1 MAALLSA
8 RIHNH
13 KQNFDIDIVKAM
25 VRADFPVFPG
35 RLKRIRWAPPRQ
47 PYGRPFPMKKQKSA
61 LSETLKQEFKKDLEL
76 FEYFLVLLNSS
87 SPIRNVELMW
97 AEDLE
102 LFDPM
107 QRPRVNTGDALVQ
120 LQVNGAAAPGR
131 SSPSPSTH
139 FCDLVHGFGAHE
151 EQTCA
156 RSDNPA
162 KKRCR
167 ATGRSHVYPCHVG
180 LTDIAVPVISDGRY
194 LGTLFSGQVLTETP
208 TAAGFAVV
216 RKALEGQ
223 AHIDMARLEEA
234 YFRVPVVTN
243 AQLAEM
249 VRMMEVFARYLS
261 NAWKRL
267 EIMREFQ
274 HVRERELSL
283 DRRELAEM
291 LLSGQLDESDEAAME
306 AVRTLARNVGLER
319 FPDRVLL
326 LRMQDPADHSDRT
339 VPAPWSTGLI
349 TVERVGSQLALARVA
364 HMIEDRCRTWPN
376 TIATTV
382 TPNIMCIFT
391 TQKSCTANHERI
403 SLDALAQALLR
414 TARSQGLISA
424 RIGISA
430 SHAKAPELLRAWHE
444 AATALDSGHAM
455 LSWFDNLPERQQHP
469 AQALAQVLKALQAA
483 DPAGVASAL
492 REFLSGASPISPAL
506 GQVQQ
511 TRGLLTWAC
520 EHLSREIGSLGVG
533 ANALN
538 VARERAIQVIMGSPN
553 SFSMAEAFRAFVE
566 QMRQEVEELFGEREQ
581 KIVSE
586 TQRLV
591 REIGPDKAT
600 IHNIAHDLKLSAG
613 HLGRVYSRTA
623 GHTLEEYLIH
633 QRLEMSKRLLLDPRL
648 HVAEVADRCGFC
660 NPAYFASVFKKH
672 MRCTPRAYA
681 RKPQRRGAM
690 ETGESE
696 PERVAV

>member
-1 MAALLSA
+1 
-8 RIHNH
+8 
-13 KQNFDIDIVKAM
+13 
-25 VRADFPVFPG
+25 
-35 RLKRIRWAPPRQ
+35 
-47 PYGRPFPMKKQKSA
+47 MKKPKSA

-76 FEYFLVLLNSS
+76 FEYFLVLLNNS

-107 QRPRVNTGDALVQ
+107 QRPRVTTGDALVQ
-120 LQVNGAAAPGR
+120 LQVNGAAAPAR
-131 SSPSPSTH
+131 SSPSPSTY

-162 KKRCR
+162 KERCR
-167 ATGRSHVYPCHVG
+167 ATARSHVYPCHVG
-180 LTDIAVPVISDGRY
+180 LTDIAVPVICEGRY
-194 LGTLFSGQVLTETP
+194 LGTLFSGQVLTEAPTP
-208 TAAGFAVV
+208 AGFAQV
-216 RKALEGQ
+216 RQALEGQ
-223 AHIDMARLEEA
+223 PHIDMAKLEEA
-234 YFRVPVVTN
+234 YFRVPVVTT

-267 EIMREFQ
+267 EIIREFQ
-274 HVRERELSL
+274 QMRERELSL

-291 LLSGQLDESDEAAME
+291 LLSGQVSEDDQGGMDAL
-306 AVRTLARNVGLER
+306 RTLARNVGLER
-319 FPDRVLL
+319 FPDRLLL
-326 LRMQDPADHSDRT
+326 LRMQDPGEHADRT
-339 VPAPWSTGLI
+339 VASPWHAGVI
-349 TVERVGSQLALARVA
+349 AAEKVGSHLALARVA
-364 HMIEDRCRTWPN
+364 HMIEDRCRSWPN

-382 TPNIMCIFT
+382 TPGVMCIFT
-391 TQKSCTANHERI
+391 TQKSRVANHER
-403 SLDALAQALLR
+403 LLLEEMAQALLR
-414 TARSQGLISA
+414 TARSQGLMSA

-430 SHAKAPELLRAWHE
+430 PHAQPTELLRAYHE
-444 AATALDSGHAM
+444 AASALDSGHSM
-455 LSWFDNLPERQQHP
+455 LNWFEALPERQQQP
-469 AQALAQVLKALQAA
+469 AQALAHVLKALQAA
-483 DPAGVASAL
+483 ESAGIATAL
-492 REFLSGASPISPAL
+492 REFLSSAAPSAPTV

-520 EHLSREIGSLGVG
+520 EHLSREVAALGVG
-533 ANALN
+533 ADPLN
-538 VARERAIQVIMGSPN
+538 SARERAIQIIMGSPN
-553 SFSMAEAFRAFVE
+553 SFAMAEAFRSFVE
-566 QMRQEVEELFGEREQ
+566 QMRQQILQLFTQRDQ

-600 IHNIAHDLKLSAG
+600 IHNIAQNLKLSAG

-623 GHTLEEYLIH
+623 GHTLEDYLIR
-633 QRLEMSKRLLLDPRL
+633 QKLEMGKRLLLDPRL

-672 MRCTPRAYA
+672 MHCTPRAYA
-681 RKPQRRGAM
+681 RQPQRWIAM
-690 ETGESE
+690 EPAASE
-696 PERVAV
+696 FGRMVV

>member
-1 MAALLSA
+1 
-8 RIHNH
+8 
-13 KQNFDIDIVKAM
+13 
-25 VRADFPVFPG
+25 
-35 RLKRIRWAPPRQ
+35 
-47 PYGRPFPMKKQKSA
+47 MKKQKSA

-102 LFDPM
+102 LFDPT

-120 LQVNGAAAPGR
+120 LQVNGSAAPGR

-156 RSDNPA
+156 RSDKPA
-162 KKRCR
+162 KERCR

-180 LTDIAVPVISDGRY
+180 LTDIAVPVICEDRY
-194 LGTLFSGQVLTETP
+194 LGTLFSGQVLTEPP
-208 TAAGFAVV
+208 TAEGFARV
-216 RKALEGQ
+216 RDALQGQ
-223 AHIDMARLEEA
+223 PHIDMARLEDA
-234 YFRVPVVTN
+234 YFRVPLVTT

-274 HVRERELSL
+274 QMRERELSL

-291 LLSGQLDESDEAAME
+291 LLSGQMNENDENGREALS
-306 AVRTLARNVGLER
+306 TLARNLGLEK

-326 LRMQDPADHSDRT
+326 LRLQDA
-339 VPAPWSTGLI
+339 A
-349 TVERVGSQLALARVA
+349 ERPGPEVIAAEKVGSQLALGRIA
-364 HMIEDRCRTWPN
+364 HMLEDRCHNWPN

-382 TPNIMCIFT
+382 TPGVMCIFT
-391 TQKSCTANHERI
+391 SHKARTVSHERLL
-403 SLDALAQALLR
+403 LDEMAQALLR
-414 TARSQGLISA
+414 TARSQGLMSA

-430 SHAKAPELLRAWHE
+430 PHARPGELLRAYHE
-444 AATALDSGHAM
+444 AASALDSGHST
-455 LSWFDNLPERQQHP
+455 LNWFESLPERQQQP
-469 AQALAQVLKALQAA
+469 AQALAKVLKALQAA
-483 DPAGVASAL
+483 EPAAVAAAL
-492 REFLSGASPISPAL
+492 REFLAAAAPSGSSL
-506 GQVQQ
+506 GQLQQ

-520 EHLSREIGSLGVG
+520 EHLTREVAALGAG
-533 ANALN
+533 AVPLNAS
-538 VARERAIQVIMGSPN
+538 RERAIQIIMGSPN
-553 SFSMAEAFRAFVE
+553 SLAMAEAFRSFVE
-566 QMRQEVEELFGEREQ
+566 QLRQQVVQLFSQRDQ

-600 IHNIAHDLKLSAG
+600 IHNIAQNLKLSAG

-623 GHTLEEYLIH
+623 GHTLEEFLIR
-633 QRLEMSKRLLLDPRL
+633 QKLEMGKRLLLDPRL

-672 MRCTPRAYA
+672 MHCTPRAYA
-681 RKPQRRGAM
+681 QQPQRWGAAESLTP
-690 ETGESE
+690 ETG
-696 PERVAV
+696 RLAQ